1 MVFPNVYDRYRNNVN
16 EDTVVFIKGKLNF
29 KEGESPKLL
38 ADLIINVDEI
48 DRAGQVSG
56 EDGVGKATGKA
67 NDGVTGNSRQRLKVR
82 IPQDMDEGQILRVLE
97 RVFLENP
104 GDIQPLIYLQSG
116 KIVRSSVN
124 VDMTGYLKEEL
135 NEIVGASNI
144 KLDR

>member
-1 MVFPNVYDRYRNNVN
+1 M
-16 EDTVVFIKGKLNF
+16 
-29 KEGESPKLL
+29 
-38 ADLIINVDEI
+38 DEI

-56 EDGVGKATGKA
+56 EDGVGKATSKA
-67 NDGVTGNSRQRLKVR
+67 NDGATGNSRQRLKVR